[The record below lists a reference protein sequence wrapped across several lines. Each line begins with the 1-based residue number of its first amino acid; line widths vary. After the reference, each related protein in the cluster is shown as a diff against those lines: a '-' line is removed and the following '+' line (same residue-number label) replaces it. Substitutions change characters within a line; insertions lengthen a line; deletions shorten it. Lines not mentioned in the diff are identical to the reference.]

1 VADCLFLAKFYL
13 VSHSRLRNEANCLN
27 CDTEVIGRFCH
38 VCGQE
43 NIEPHESFWS
53 LLTHFVNDFTHFDGK
68 FFKTVGY
75 LLSKPGF
82 LPAEYSKGRRARY
95 LHPIRMYLFTSAV
108 FFLIF
113 YSYMGKLEVNER
125 RSTAPIEVSII
136 PGLENSPSV
145 QRDTVELNFLAS
157 GYPTVAAYDS
167 IQRTLPREDRDGW
180 ISRLVVRR
188 SITMNNRYKDNAEW
202 FVKDLLN
209 GLVHSLPSLLF
220 VSLPIFALLLKLLYA
235 RRNFVYADHAIFLVF
250 LYIFL
255 FLLFLLQLGVHKLS
269 VVTGMTWVRY
279 LLIGVSTY
287 IVVYSFIGMKR
298 FYGQGWGKTLVKFSI
313 FNLLGLFVVIILFV
327 VFLLLTFFRV

>member
-1 VADCLFLAKFYL
+1 

-53 LLTHFVNDFTHFDGK
+53 LLTHFFNDFTHFDGK
-68 FFKTVGY
+68 FFKTLGY
-75 LLSKPGF
+75 LLWKPGF
-82 LPAEYSKGRRARY
+82 LPAEYSKGRRSRY

-113 YSYMGKLEVNER
+113 YSYMGKLEVNEGR
-125 RSTAPIEVSII
+125 RTAPIEVTVI
-136 PGLENSPSV
+136 PGLENSASV
-145 QRDTVELNFLAS
+145 PRDTVNLNFLNS
-157 GYPTVAAYDS
+157 GYSSVAAYDS

-180 ISRLVVRR
+180 ISRLAIRR

-250 LYIFL
+250 LYIVM
-255 FLLFLLQLGVHKLS
+255 FLLVLLYLGVDKLS
-269 VVTGMTWVRY
+269 VVTGFSSLRY
-279 LLIGVSTY
+279 LLIAVSAY
-287 IVVYSFIGMKR
+287 IVIYGFVGMKR
-298 FYGQGWGKTLVKFSI
+298 FYGQGWGKTFLKFSL
-313 FNLLGLFVVIILFV
+313 FNLLAFIVIIVLFV